1 MLSLWLNVRY
11 PDGLRSGLAD
21 SRGRLCS
28 LWRWARQNSA
38 VAVVL
43 IASVRGVD
51 RCVGFSGF
59 ADPAVATG
67 IWEAIKLGELCQGRG
82 RNGQYQHDAER
93 QGARLLQG
101 RQRCCARPT
110 VWAIIVRL
118 VQVARLQE

>member
-11 PDGLRSGLAD
+11 SGGLRSGLAD
-21 SRGRLCS
+21 SHRRHCS

-43 IASVRGVD
+43 VASVRGVD

-93 QGARLLQG
+93 QD
-101 RQRCCARPT
+101 RQRCCARPK

-118 VQVARLQE
+118 GQVARLRK

>member
-11 PDGLRSGLAD
+11 PDGLRSGLAG

-28 LWRWARQNSA
+28 LWLWAWQNSA

-59 ADPAVATG
+59 TDPAVPTG
-67 IWEAIKLGELCQGRG
+67 IGEAIKLGELC
-82 RNGQYQHDAER
+82 
-93 QGARLLQG
+93 
-101 RQRCCARPT
+101 
-110 VWAIIVRL
+110 
-118 VQVARLQE
+118 